1 SCRKLVFYDPFE
13 GKYYDQY
20 SRFRRQSRHS
30 GTAATAD
37 PSQSSEA
44 CQQAKRAVNSG
55 TFGKKLPTPATFQV
69 KHRLL
74 IWWLRR
80 QMAKEAPD
88 AGADAGADADA
99 EALKSR
105 GTPRPASDAD
115 L

>member
-1 SCRKLVFYDPFE
+1 M
-13 GKYYDQY
+13 
-20 SRFRRQSRHS
+20 
-30 GTAATAD
+30 
-37 PSQSSEA
+37 
-44 CQQAKRAVNSG
+44 NSG

-88 AGADAGADADA
+88 AGADADA

-105 GTPRPASDAD
+105 GTPQPASDAD